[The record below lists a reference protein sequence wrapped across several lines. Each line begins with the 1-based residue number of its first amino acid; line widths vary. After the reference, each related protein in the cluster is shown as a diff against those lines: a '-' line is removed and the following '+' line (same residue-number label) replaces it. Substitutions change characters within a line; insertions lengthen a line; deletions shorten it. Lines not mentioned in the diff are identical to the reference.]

1 MKTMLI
7 TGASSG
13 IGRELALLAAR
24 AGYAVYAIGRKRDA
38 LDALAAEIAAAGGT
52 VAVEAVDIS
61 DPGNARGVIARVLAQ
76 FSTLD
81 VLVNNA
87 GFVSAGNISIQ
98 SNAELERQFGT
109 HVIGPLALVREALA
123 ALRDVHGCVFMLGS
137 GVARVPVGGLGAYPP
152 AKAATRSATAILRR
166 ELRPLGIGVTYVDPG
181 AVDTPFM
188 QRAGMPGAPARLLTS
203 PKRVAQAILDAVVR
217 RPANLNVV
225 PWQAFAVALAQAFP
239 AITELVLERAPG
251 LVGGMDPPPILL
263 IPEKPAVTPPT
274 TAIAAPAPASASA
287 SASDAEPPPTGLAA
301 ALAPVRH
308 RMERLKLRE
317 EFVRGLLVP
326 GALLDPNEVAMR
338 WAGMPNK
345 NERAVT
351 DEVLDAL
358 VDGGYVRPTGG
369 AFAVIKGAD

>member
-1 MKTMLI
+1 MLI

-13 IGRELALLAAR
+13 IGRELAVLAAR

-38 LDALAAEIAAAGGT
+38 LDALAAEINAAGGT

-61 DPGNARGVIARVLAQ
+61 NPGNARGVIARVLAQ

-123 ALRDVHGCVFMLGS
+123 ALRDSRGCVFMLGS
-137 GVARVPVGGLGAYPP
+137 GVARVPVGGLGAYAP

-188 QRAGMPGAPARLLTS
+188 QRAGMPGAPPRMLTS
-203 PKRVAQAILDAVVR
+203 PKRVAQAILDAVVK
-217 RPANLNVV
+217 RPADLNVV

-239 AITELVLERAPG
+239 GLTELVLERAPG
-251 LVGGMDPPPILL
+251 IVGGMDPPPILL
-263 IPEKPAVTPPT
+263 IPEKPAV
-274 TAIAAPAPASASA
+274 APATPTEPA
-287 SASDAEPPPTGLAA
+287 PTGLAA
-301 ALAPVRH
+301 ALAPVRN
-308 RMERLKLRE
+308 RMERLKLPE
-317 EFVRGLLVP
+317 DFVRKLLVP
-326 GALLDPNEVAMR
+326 GTLLDPNEVAMR

-358 VDGGYVRPTGG
+358 VDGGYLRPTGG
-369 AFAVIKGAD
+369 AFAVIKSAD

>member
-13 IGRELALLAAR
+13 IGRELALLATAS
-24 AGYAVYAIGRKRDA
+24 GYAVYAVGRRRDA
-38 LDALAAEIAAAGGT
+38 LEALESEIVAAGGT
-52 VAVEAVDIS
+52 IATEAVDIS
-61 DPGNARGVIARVLAQ
+61 DPGNARGVIARALAR
-76 FSTLD
+76 FPTLD

-87 GFVSAGNISIQ
+87 GFVSAGNISVQ
-98 SNAELERQFGT
+98 SNAELARQFGT
-109 HVIGPLALVREALA
+109 HVVGPLALVREALA
-123 ALRDVHGCVFMLGS
+123 ALRDSRGCVFMLGS

-188 QRAGMPGAPARLLTS
+188 QRAGMPGAPARFLTA
-203 PKRVAQAILDAVVR
+203 PKRVAQAILAAIAR
-217 RPANLNVV
+217 RPAEVNVV
-225 PWQAFAVALAQAFP
+225 PWQTFAVALAQTFP
-239 AITELVLERAPG
+239 GITEFVLERAPA

-263 IPEKPAVTPPT
+263 IPEKPVLAPPVE
-274 TAIAAPAPASASA
+274 AAPA
-287 SASDAEPPPTGLAA
+287 SDAARPVDAPPPPAGLAA
-301 ALAPVRH
+301 ALEPVRN

-326 GALLDPNEVAMR
+326 GALLDPSEVAMR

-358 VDGGYVRPTGG
+358 ADGGYLRPTGG
-369 AFAVIKGAD
+369 AFAVIKSAD

>member
-24 AGYAVYAIGRKRDA
+24 AGYAVYAVGRKRDA
-38 LDALAAEIAAAGGT
+38 LDALATEVSAAGGT
-52 VAVEAVDIS
+52 IAIEAVDIS
-61 DPGNARGVIARVLAQ
+61 DPGNARGLIARVLAR
-76 FSTLD
+76 FTRID

-87 GFVSAGNISIQ
+87 GFVSAGNIGIQ

-123 ALRDVHGCVFMLGS
+123 ALRDVRGCVFMLGS

-181 AVDTPFM
+181 AVATPFM
-188 QRAGMPGAPARLLTS
+188 QRAGMPGAPARMLVA
-203 PKRVAQAILDAVVR
+203 PERVAQAILNAVAR
-217 RPANLNVV
+217 RPATLNAV
-225 PWQAFAVALAQAFP
+225 PWQAYAVALAQAFP

-263 IPEKPAVTPPT
+263 IPEKPAVAD
-274 TAIAAPAPASASA
+274 AIALA
-287 SASDAEPPPTGLAA
+287 PPPTGLTA
-301 ALAPVRH
+301 ALARVRN
-308 RMERLKLRE
+308 RMERLKLSE
-317 EFVRGLLVP
+317 TFVRELLVP
-326 GALLDPNEVAMR
+326 GTLLEPGEVAMR

-358 VDGGYVRPTGG
+358 ADGGYVRRTGG
-369 AFAVIKGAD
+369 AFAVIKSAD

>member
-1 MKTMLI
+1 MLI

-38 LDALAAEIAAAGGT
+38 LDALAAEITGAGGT
-52 VAVEAVDIS
+52 VSVEAVDIS
-61 DPGNARGVIARVLAQ
+61 DPGNARGLIARVLAQ

-109 HVIGPLALVREALA
+109 HVVGPLALVREALA
-123 ALRDVHGCVFMLGS
+123 ALRDVRGCVFMLGS

-166 ELRPLGIGVTYVDPG
+166 ELHPLGIGVTYVDPG

-188 QRAGMPGAPARLLTS
+188 QRAGMPGAPARFLTS
-203 PKRVAQAILDAVVR
+203 PKRVAQAILDAVAR

-239 AITELVLERAPG
+239 GITELVLARAPG

-263 IPEKPAVTPPT
+263 IPEKPAV
-274 TAIAAPAPASASA
+274 APAAT
-287 SASDAEPPPTGLAA
+287 AEPARAQVPVTGPAPTGVAA
-301 ALAPVRH
+301 ALAPVRN

-358 VDGGYVRPTGG
+358 VDGGYLRPTGG
-369 AFAVIKGAD
+369 AFAVIKSAD

>member
-1 MKTMLI
+1 VKTMLI

-13 IGRELALLAAR
+13 IGRELALLAAH
-24 AGYAVYAIGRKRDA
+24 AGYAVYAIGRKREA
-38 LDALAAEIAAAGGT
+38 LDALAAEIGAAGGT

-61 DPGNARGVIARVLAQ
+61 DPGNARGLIARVLAR
-76 FSTLD
+76 FATLD
-81 VLVNNA
+81 VVVNNA

-123 ALRDVHGCVFMLGS
+123 ALRDVRGCVFMLGS

-188 QRAGMPGAPARLLTS
+188 QRAGMPGAPPRLLTS
-203 PKRVAQAILDAVVR
+203 PKRVAQAILAAVAR

-239 AITELVLERAPG
+239 ALTELVLDRAPG

-263 IPEKPAVTPPT
+263 IPEKPLVPPT
-274 TAIAAPAPASASA
+274 VEMKPHPAVET
-287 SASDAEPPPTGLAA
+287 EPPPAGLAA
-301 ALAPVRH
+301 ALAPVRS

-317 EFVRGLLVP
+317 DFVRGLLVP
-326 GALLDPNEVAMR
+326 GTLLDPSEVAMR

-358 VDGGYVRPTGG
+358 ANSGYIRRTGTE
-369 AFAVIKGAD
+369 FAVIKSAD

>member
-1 MKTMLI
+1 MLI

-274 TAIAAPAPASASA
+274 TAIAAPAPAPASASA

>member
-1 MKTMLI
+1 
-7 TGASSG
+7 
-13 IGRELALLAAR
+13 
-24 AGYAVYAIGRKRDA
+24 
-38 LDALAAEIAAAGGT
+38 
-52 VAVEAVDIS
+52 
-61 DPGNARGVIARVLAQ
+61 
-76 FSTLD
+76 
-81 VLVNNA
+81 
-87 GFVSAGNISIQ
+87 
-98 SNAELERQFGT
+98 
-109 HVIGPLALVREALA
+109 VREALA
-123 ALRDVHGCVFMLGS
+123 ALRDVRGCVFMLGS

-239 AITELVLERAPG
+239 SITELVLERAPG

-263 IPEKPAVTPPT
+263 IPEKPAVTPPRT
-274 TAIAAPAPASASA
+274 PIAAPAPPSASA
-287 SASDAEPPPTGLAA
+287 SAADAEPPPTGLAA

>member
-1 MKTMLI
+1 VLA
-7 TGASSG
+7 ASS
-13 IGRELALLAAR
+13 
-24 AGYAVYAIGRKRDA
+24 GYAVYAVGRKREA
-38 LDALAAEIAAAGGT
+38 LDALAVEITAEGGT

-61 DPGNARGVIARVLAQ
+61 NPGNARGLIARVLAR

-98 SNAELERQFGT
+98 SNAELERQLGT
-109 HVIGPLALVREALA
+109 HVVGPLALVREALA
-123 ALRDVHGCVFMLGS
+123 ALRDARGCVFMLGS
-137 GVARVPVGGLGAYPP
+137 GVARVPVGGLGAYPA

-188 QRAGMPGAPARLLTS
+188 QRAGMPGAPARFLTS
-203 PKRVAQAILDAVVR
+203 PKRVAQAILDAVSR

-225 PWQAFAVALAQAFP
+225 PWQSFAVALAQAFP
-239 AITELVLERAPG
+239 AFTELVLERAPG

-263 IPEKPAVTPPT
+263 IPEKPVAV
-274 TAIAAPAPASASA
+274 A
-287 SASDAEPPPTGLAA
+287 AEPSEPPATGLAA
-301 ALAPVRH
+301 TLAPVRN
-308 RMERLKLRE
+308 RMERLRLRE

-326 GALLDPNEVAMR
+326 GTLLDPSEVAMR

-369 AFAVIKGAD
+369 AFAVIKSAD